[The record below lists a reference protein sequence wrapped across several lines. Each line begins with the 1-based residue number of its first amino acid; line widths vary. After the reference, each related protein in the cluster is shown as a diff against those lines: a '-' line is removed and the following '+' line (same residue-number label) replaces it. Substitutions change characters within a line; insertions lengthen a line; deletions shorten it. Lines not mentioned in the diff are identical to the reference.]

1 MSDVRVALR
10 EDVTPMLRKITAEL
24 ARQVPA
30 ATGPLVDSV
39 RDLFRKRFESQG
51 AYGGT
56 RWPDLSPATLLQRAR
71 QGLGNAVLDRWG
83 TLEASFTQEG
93 SLGLTV
99 RGKSSSRALGYAVLE
114 ADGLHV
120 GSNDPVLNLTERGT
134 RKMPARPVLPD
145 EIPAEFLDRWSDIV
159 ASGLGIDR

>member
-1 MSDVRVALR
+1 MTDVRVTLR
-10 EDVTPMLRKITAEL
+10 EDVTPMIRKVTAEL

-30 ATGPLVDSV
+30 ATGPLVDSI
-39 RDLFRKRFESQG
+39 RDLFRMRFESQG

-56 RWPDLSPATLLQRAR
+56 RWPDLSPATLRKRAV

-120 GSNDPVLNLTERGT
+120 GSNDPVLNLTEHGT
-134 RKMPARPVLPD
+134 RSMPARPVLPD
-145 EIPAEFLDRWSDIV
+145 EIPADFLDRWAEIV
-159 ASGLGIDR
+159 ATGLGLD

>member
-1 MSDVRVALR
+1 MSDVTVTLR
-10 EDVTPMLRKITAEL
+10 EDVTPLLRKITAEL

-30 ATGPLVDSV
+30 ATRPLVDSV
-39 RDLFRKRFESQG
+39 RDLFRMRFASQG

-99 RGKSSSRALGYAVLE
+99 RGKSSSRALAGAV
-114 ADGLHV
+114 
-120 GSNDPVLNLTERGT
+120 
-134 RKMPARPVLPD
+134 AR
-145 EIPAEFLDRWSDIV
+145 A
-159 ASGLGIDR
+159 LGHPPRL

>member
-1 MSDVRVALR
+1 MSDVRVELR
-10 EDVTPMLRKITAEL
+10 ENVTPMLRKITAEL

-30 ATGPLVDSV
+30 ATGPLVDSI
-39 RDLFRKRFESQG
+39 RDLFRLRFQSQG
-51 AYGGT
+51 AYGGA

-114 ADGLHV
+114 SDGV
-120 GSNDPVLNLTERGT
+120 IRRTER
-134 RKMPARPVLPD
+134 RKLVNVNADAVPTIAAPGVF
-145 EIPAEFLDRWSDIV
+145 AF
-159 ASGLGIDR
+159 G

>member
-1 MSDVRVALR
+1 M
-10 EDVTPMLRKITAEL
+10 

-30 ATGPLVDSV
+30 ATGPLVDSI
-39 RDLFRKRFESQG
+39 RDFYAKRFSSQG

-99 RGKSSSRALGYAVLE
+99 RGKSSSRALGFAVLDAE
-114 ADGLHV
+114 GLHV
-120 GSNDPVLNLTERGT
+120 GSNDNVLNLTERGT
-134 RKMPARPVLPD
+134 RNMPARPVLD
-145 EIPAEFLDRWSDIV
+145 GVEIPAADLDRWSDLV
-159 ASGLGIDR
+159 ATGLGLE

>member
-1 MSDVRVALR
+1 MTDVTVTLR
-10 EDVTPMLRKITAEL
+10 ENVTPMLRKVTAEL

-39 RDLFRKRFESQG
+39 RDLFRMRFESQG
-51 AYGGT
+51 AYGGA
-56 RWPDLSPATLLQRAR
+56 RWPDLSPATLRKRAV

-99 RGKSSSRALGYAVLE
+99 GGKSSSRALGYAVLE
-114 ADGLHV
+114 SDGLHV
-120 GSNDPVLNLTERGT
+120 GSNDPVLKLTEHGT
-134 RKMPARPVLPD
+134 RNMPARPVLPD
-145 EIPAEFLDRWSDIV
+145 EIPADFLDRWADIV
-159 ASGLGIDR
+159 ASGLGIDT